1 MRCYGSLPPLDD
13 HSRVNGRT
21 GAMKRKAKQADKI
34 KKKRMDELRR
44 REEKIKGRKGE
55 REEMKQ

>member
-1 MRCYGSLPPLDD
+1 
-13 HSRVNGRT
+13 
-21 GAMKRKAKQADKI
+21 MKRKAKQAGKI

-55 REEMKQ
+55 RER